1 MFDIAGKN
9 GIDRTSLLELV
20 AASKRANVFLRDRTR
35 DLFGE
40 TRDIHENKRNA
51 LGIFV
56 LVRSREP

>member
-1 MFDIAGKN
+1 MFDITGKN
-9 GIDRTSLLELV
+9 GIERTSLLELV

-40 TRDIHENKRNA
+40 TRDIHQYTRNA

-56 LVRSREP
+56 LVRRREP

>member
-1 MFDIAGKN
+1 MFDITGKN
-9 GIDRTSLLELV
+9 GIERTSLLELV

-40 TRDIHENKRNA
+40 TRDIHENNRNA

>member
-40 TRDIHENKRNA
+40 TRDIHENNRNA

>member
-1 MFDIAGKN
+1 MFDITGKN
-9 GIDRTSLLELV
+9 GIERTSLLELV

-40 TRDIHENKRNA
+40 TPDIHQYTRNA

-56 LVRSREP
+56 LVRRREP